1 MEDSAALDGNMLA
14 VIVAELAKHTLT
26 LWVTWA
32 PMEINTIN
40 GGDSSPEVQLLFDSK
55 EKNGS
60 MVP

>member
-1 MEDSAALDGNMLA
+1 MEDSAALDGHMLA

-26 LWVTWA
+26 LWVTWV